1 MTGVSGRGSI
11 AVASGILALRA
22 AAPLRILV
30 LSATL
35 LAVTVSI
42 GRNCNA
48 WAASPADATSS
59 SEARDDATHRI
70 PWSRLP
76 ESQRRDVESVVK
88 NPSIYRRLPT
98 RVVDCDPDLFTF
110 LLQRPDVV
118 VNVWQLMGISQVS
131 LERVSDQAFRGNDGA
146 GTTGNVRYVYADWG
160 PDARNLAVVYADG
173 AYDGK
178 PFLTPLRA
186 QSVLLLQS
194 GAVKETDGRRY
205 VTVRVDSF
213 VHIDKLGVELVAKTV
228 QPWLTKTAD
237 DNFVQTVDFLSTFS
251 RTAERNPQG
260 MRRLAARLRGVDEP
274 TRGELVRLCFQ
285 TSQRYAD
292 DDVPRAA
299 TPLVLAQQSGAGA
312 GR

>member
-1 MTGVSGRGSI
+1 M
-11 AVASGILALRA
+11 
-22 AAPLRILV
+22 
-30 LSATL
+30 
-35 LAVTVSI
+35 
-42 GRNCNA
+42 
-48 WAASPADATSS
+48 
-59 SEARDDATHRI
+59 
-70 PWSRLP
+70 
-76 ESQRRDVESVVK
+76 
-88 NPSIYRRLPT
+88 
-98 RVVDCDPDLFTF
+98 
-110 LLQRPDVV
+110 V

-131 LERVSDQAFRGNDGA
+131 LERTSDQSFRGNDGA
-146 GTTGNVRYVYADWG
+146 GTTGNVRYVYTDWG
-160 PDARNLAVVYADG
+160 QDARNLAVVYADG

-186 QSVLLLQS
+186 QSVMLLQS
-194 GAVKETDGRRY
+194 GAVQETDGRRY

-213 VHIDKLGVELVAKTV
+213 IHIDKIGVELVAKTV

-292 DDVPRAA
+292 DDAPRTAA
-299 TPLVLAQQSGAGA
+299 PLVLAQQSALAADRNRVLSVITLLSERRRGKRLCRPASRAISSLRPEVERTNRRQGIRGAARNG
-312 GR
+312 

>member
-1 MTGVSGRGSI
+1 
-11 AVASGILALRA
+11 
-22 AAPLRILV
+22 
-30 LSATL
+30 
-35 LAVTVSI
+35 
-42 GRNCNA
+42 
-48 WAASPADATSS
+48 
-59 SEARDDATHRI
+59 
-70 PWSRLP
+70 
-76 ESQRRDVESVVK
+76 
-88 NPSIYRRLPT
+88 
-98 RVVDCDPDLFTF
+98 

-131 LERVSDQAFRGNDGA
+131 LERTSDQSFRGNDGA
-146 GTTGNVRYVYADWG
+146 GTTGNVRYVYTDWG
-160 PDARNLAVVYADG
+160 QDARNLAVVYADG

-186 QSVLLLQS
+186 QSVMLLQS
-194 GAVKETDGRRY
+194 GAVQEPDGRRY

-213 VHIDKLGVELVAKTV
+213 IHIDKIGVELVAKTV

-260 MRRLAARLRGVDEP
+260 MRRLASRLRGLDEP

-292 DDVPRAA
+292 EDAPRAA
-299 TPLVLAQQSGAGA
+299 TPLVLAQRTDTDNGP
-312 GR
+312 